1 MPGVMMNTRILPGG
15 MLLVC
20 CAIFATVRVHAA
32 DAPVTV
38 LEVRDDPSGG
48 KKATATVRIR
58 VPPAAVRA
66 VLSDYERWPDLF
78 DGRFRIAKL
87 ERLDGRVVTDLLI
100 DRSPL
105 PGAMRLR
112 CETRELPNGDIVTSL
127 IEGDFKRYL
136 RRWRFVPEPDGAA
149 VHTRAEMELLVDID
163 SWVPDWLF
171 GTMLR
176 RDLETHFKILRE
188 RALAR
193 AGASQTP

>member
-1 MPGVMMNTRILPGG
+1 MTNTALVRII
-15 MLLVC
+15 LVSAC
-20 CAIFATVRVHAA
+20 LAGAVGLQAQAA
-32 DAPVTV
+32 DAPATE
-38 LEVRDDPSGG
+38 LEIHDDPAGG
-48 KKATATVRIR
+48 KKAVATLRIA
-58 VPPAAVRA
+58 VPPDAVRA

-105 PGAMRLR
+105 PGEMRLV
-112 CETRELPNGDIVTSL
+112 CETKELPNGEIVTSL
-127 IEGDFKRYL
+127 IEGNFTRYL
-136 RRWRFVPEPDGAA
+136 RRWRFVPEMNGAV
-149 VHTRAEMELLVDID
+149 VHTRAEMELLVAMD

-171 GTMLR
+171 AAMLR

-193 AGASQTP
+193 VGTR

>member
-1 MPGVMMNTRILPGG
+1 MMKIGTLLSILVAVYMVDVVGLP
-15 MLLVC
+15 
-20 CAIFATVRVHAA
+20 AQAA
-32 DAPVTV
+32 DAPATE
-38 LEVRDDPSGG
+38 LEIHDDPAGG
-48 KKATATVRIR
+48 KKATATVRIQA
-58 VPPAAVRA
+58 PPEAVRA

-105 PGAMRLR
+105 PGEMRLV
-112 CETRELPNGDIVTSL
+112 CETRELPNGEIVTSL
-127 IEGDFKRYL
+127 IEGNFTRYL
-136 RRWRFVPEPDGAA
+136 RRWRFVPEIHGGA
-149 VHTRAEMELLVDID
+149 VHTRAEMELLVAMD

-171 GTMLR
+171 AAMLR

-193 AGASQTP
+193 SGVR

>member
-1 MPGVMMNTRILPGG
+1 MKIGTLLSILVAVYMVDVVGLP
-15 MLLVC
+15 
-20 CAIFATVRVHAA
+20 AQAA
-32 DAPVTV
+32 DAPATE
-38 LEVRDDPSGG
+38 LEIHDDPAGG
-48 KKATATVRIR
+48 KKATATVRIQA
-58 VPPAAVRA
+58 PPEAVRA

-105 PGAMRLR
+105 PGEMRLV
-112 CETRELPNGDIVTSL
+112 CETRELPNGEIVTSL
-127 IEGDFKRYL
+127 IEGNFTRYL
-136 RRWRFVPEPDGAA
+136 RRWRFVPEIHGGA
-149 VHTRAEMELLVDID
+149 VHTRAEMELLVAMD

-171 GTMLR
+171 AAMLR

-193 AGASQTP
+193 SGVR

>member
-1 MPGVMMNTRILPGG
+1 MMNIATLRISLAAVCLVGAVGLP
-15 MLLVC
+15 
-20 CAIFATVRVHAA
+20 ARAA
-32 DAPVTV
+32 DAPATK
-38 LEVRDDPSGG
+38 LEIHDDPAGG
-48 KKATATVRIR
+48 KKAVATLRIA
-58 VPPAAVRA
+58 VPPDAVRA

-78 DGRFRIAKL
+78 DWRFRIAKL

-105 PGAMRLR
+105 PGELRLV
-112 CETRELPNGDIVTSL
+112 CETRELPTGEIVTSL

-136 RRWRFVPEPDGAA
+136 RRWRFVPEIHDGAL
-149 VHTRAEMELLVDID
+149 HTRAEMELLVDLD

-171 GTMLR
+171 AAMLR

-193 AGASQTP
+193 IGTR

>member
-1 MPGVMMNTRILPGG
+1 MNAGMLPGG
-15 MLLVC
+15 VLMVC
-20 CAIFATVRVHAA
+20 WAMFAGMPAHAGEH
-32 DAPVTV
+32 PVTV
-38 LEVRDDPSGG
+38 LEIHDDPAGG
-48 KKATATVRIR
+48 KKATATVRIQA
-58 VPPAAVRA
+58 PPEAVRA

-78 DGRFRIAKL
+78 DGRFRIVKL

-105 PGAMRLR
+105 PGELRLV
-112 CETRELPNGDIVTSL
+112 CETRELPNGEIVTSL

-136 RRWRFVPEPDGAA
+136 RRWRFVPEMNGGAL
-149 VHTRAEMELLVDID
+149 HTRAEMELLVDMD

-171 GTMLR
+171 ATMLR

-193 AGASQTP
+193 IGTR